1 MEKDIITKI
10 VAQVMKVD
18 VREVTGNTTFINDL
32 GADSLDVMRIV
43 MNIEEEFGINLPKES
58 IYEINTV
65 DDAIKLIHSIRNFSK
80 PQN

>member
-18 VREVTGNTTFINDL
+18 VREISGCTTFINDL
-32 GADSLDVMRIV
+32 GADSLDVMRII
-43 MNIEEEFGINLPKES
+43 MNIEEEFGINLPKEC
-58 IYEINTV
+58 IYDINTV
-65 DDAIKLIHSIRNFSK
+65 DDAVKLIHSIRSNTK

>member
-1 MEKDIITKI
+1 MEKDVIAKI

-18 VREVTGNTTFINDL
+18 VREISGSTTFIYDL

-43 MNIEEEFGINLPKES
+43 MNIEEEFGITLPRES
-58 IYEINTV
+58 IYDINTV
-65 DDAIKLIHSIRNFSK
+65 DDAIKLIHNMRNNTK